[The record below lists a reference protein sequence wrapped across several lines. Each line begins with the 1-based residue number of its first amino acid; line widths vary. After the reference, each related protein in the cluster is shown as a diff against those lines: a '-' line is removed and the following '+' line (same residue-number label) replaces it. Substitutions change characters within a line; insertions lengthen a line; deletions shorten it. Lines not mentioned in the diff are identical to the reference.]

1 MLVQSKVD
9 TLIKALSEDL
19 RNKIAAGE
27 VVENPASVVKELI
40 ENSIDANA
48 NEISV
53 IVEKGGHQLI
63 QVRDNGDG
71 IMRDDLPLSILRFNT
86 SKINKLND
94 LFNIETLGFRGEAL
108 SSIASVCDLQVIS
121 NNKDYDG
128 YKLNVTGGI
137 SNDVQPHA
145 KIGGTE
151 VTIQNLFF
159 NTPVRKKFLKT
170 PRTELRK
177 IIEVVR
183 RYGLAF
189 PEKVFRIISDNRT
202 IFHVQRENLEDR
214 INNLMDPTYSSNLL
228 PVNLVKE
235 DYIFSG
241 FIGNLN
247 LIRKRP
253 GEQYLFVNNRFIK
266 DKLINKA
273 VYNAYESLIKRG
285 EYPFFLINIKM
296 PPDQVDVNIHP
307 MKTEVRFIDEWRVF
321 SVLKAGIRDSLGS
334 ILDTIPN
341 FSNPV
346 FKSQKMDLNDLNDK
360 PLFKVEKSIKNQS
373 VLQDSLDLKIS
384 DMVTPVQKKLERAK
398 TYVSK
403 LAEIK
408 TNQSEPIATE
418 NIWQI
423 HRKYILSEIRSGLV
437 IIDQH
442 VAHER
447 ILYED
452 ALKAFESTSMSSQ
465 TVLFPESINFSL
477 NDIDRLLDILPYLE
491 KIGFKM
497 KKESETTIRIEAI
510 PTDMSLGSEKVI
522 IREILDN
529 FSSQKKQYSSF
540 QEDLAAMFSCKAAI
554 KAGDSLSKQEMQE
567 LVNRLFLTKHPYYC
581 PHGRPII
588 IKMSIDEL
596 DSRFERPKG

>member
-384 DMVTPVQKKLERAK
+384 DMVTPVQRNLERAK

-465 TVLFPESINFSL
+465 TVLFPESISFSL

-497 KKESETTIRIEAI
+497 KKEI
-510 PTDMSLGSEKVI
+510 
-522 IREILDN
+522 
-529 FSSQKKQYSSF
+529 
-540 QEDLAAMFSCKAAI
+540 
-554 KAGDSLSKQEMQE
+554 
-567 LVNRLFLTKHPYYC
+567 
-581 PHGRPII
+581 
-588 IKMSIDEL
+588 
-596 DSRFERPKG
+596 